1 MITVD
6 GRAVLVVRLDAGT
19 EDAHVAA
26 TKSTLLRE
34 STGRVLFVE
43 SGPADVHI
51 ALTGGTLRIDAAG
64 IRDQVDLAR
73 SNDSIATIEQTVGL
87 LARRLNQHLQPTAS

>member
-6 GRAVLVVRLDAGT
+6 GRAVLVVRVDT
-19 EDAHVAA
+19 TDNDDRVAA

-51 ALTGGTLRIDAAG
+51 SIDAAELRIDAAG
-64 IRDQVDLAR
+64 IRERVDLDPTAG
-73 SNDSIATIEQTVGL
+73 DLVTIEDTIGL
-87 LARRLNQHLQPTAS
+87 LARRLNQHLAPAAS